1 MAIVFTVQGTL
12 MSIEV
17 LLLPFLLISFPIKTI
32 FATGVEIC
40 CEMIGILYKMYIIS
54 TFLSNVSN
62 IQKV

>member
-40 CEMIGILYKMYIIS
+40 WEMIVIVYKMYVIS
-54 TFLSNVSN
+54 TFLS
-62 IQKV
+62 